1 MFLLEVPPR
10 PPPTPHIFIFVFYI
24 LTQETVFLKMVGE
37 VGGLR
42 CLKRCLA
49 SLPSSITAIFYPLAQ
64 VTHL

>member
-42 CLKRCLA
+42 CLKRE
-49 SLPSSITAIFYPLAQ
+49 SLPSSITAIFCPLAQ
-64 VTHL
+64 GTHL